1 MKYCQGTKCHTYDT
15 SDRKRG
21 VKGSKTNQT
30 RKRTNFDYGDVNF
43 CTLSCQ
49 DDWFK
54 AHGTNAVNHFGRVT
68 SPIILTEANAWQ
80 RQWNRGHWDD
90 DTQPRFI
97 ERNTITKAIRPCPQE
112 HWNDNPNHR
121 EG

>member
-30 RKRTNFDYGDVNF
+30 RKRTQFDYGNGNF

-49 DDWFK
+49 TDWFNTY
-54 AHGTNAVNHFGRVT
+54 GDNAINHFGRVEQ
-68 SPIILTEANAWQ
+68 PIILTEANAWQ
-80 RQWNRGHWDD
+80 TVYNRACYDD
-90 DTQPRFI
+90 NYQRIDGVPEYI
-97 ERNTITKAIRPCPQE
+97 ERNQITKAERPCQQPEQG
-112 HWNDNPNHR
+112 R
-121 EG
+121 

>member
-30 RKRTNFDYGDVNF
+30 RKRTDFYYGNGNF

-49 DDWFK
+49 TDWFNT
-54 AHGTNAVNHFGRVT
+54 HGNNAINHFGRVI
-68 SPIILTEANAWQ
+68 SPIILTEENAWS
-80 RQWNRGHWDD
+80 RQYNSDWYDNQ
-90 DTQPRFI
+90 DTQQRYHDV
-97 ERNTITKAIRPCPQE
+97 NLVSKATRPCEQG
-112 HWNDNPNHR
+112 DN
-121 EG
+121 

>member
-1 MKYCQGTKCHTYDT
+1 MKYCQGTLCHTYDT

-30 RKRTNFDYGDVNF
+30 RKRTNFDYGDGNF
-43 CTLSCQ
+43 CTLTCQ

-80 RQWNRGHWDD
+80 RTWNREYWEDN
-90 DTQPRFI
+90 TQPQYI
-97 ERNTITKAIRPCPQE
+97 ERNTITKATRPIE
-112 HWNDNPNHR
+112 RD
-121 EG
+121 EDYELI